1 MFNLIVRK
9 IMQLYIMSADGTI
22 QTIFLY
28 TVIIN
33 GRRDDCAFVIM

>member
-1 MFNLIVRK
+1 MFV
-9 IMQLYIMSADGTI
+9 DGTI
-22 QTIFLY
+22 RTIFLY